1 MKKDKTNKII
11 AILYYLAAVCFYITM
26 IINFIDKEI
35 RNAIVFLCVGSVFI
49 FLGSM
54 YLKKYKKE
62 KDKISTIIK

>member
-35 RNAIVFLCVGSVFI
+35 SNAIVFLCVGSVFI